1 MDPLRA
7 CGTTYRSGLIK
18 DIRVYVKFQLVEQ
31 PHLVSMRTCGTTY
44 RSGIIEEHKRVLK
57 VILPEDIKLILPEDI
72 VVTTTITFPEGIM
85 ALLLGGGL
93 IIIIVKKRVSR
104 TTQ

>member
-1 MDPLRA
+1 MDTLRE
-7 CGTTYRSGLIK
+7 CGSTNRSGLIK

-31 PHLVSMRTCGTTY
+31 PHLGSMRTCGTTY
-44 RSGIIEEHKRVLK
+44 RSGIIEEHNRVL
-57 VILPEDIKLILPEDI
+57 KLILPEDI
-72 VVTTTITFPEGIM
+72 VVPTTVTLPEGIM

-93 IIIIVKKRVSR
+93 VIIIVKKRVSR